1 MMCLFKKK
9 ITLER
14 IIPGY
19 ERTEDKR
26 EFFIPK
32 ISELEDKETS
42 KQKFVSPIFGK
53 HVKDEVVVPLERSS
67 SGDIDKK
74 YDAFRKHKKLTKE
87 EAKLRYGD
95 SYYDFNTI
103 RNADKQKILAGE
115 MDTDYL
121 ATKKAEAEKQNDPS
135 LQPSHNVP
143 ETDQVSIND
152 FFETVRQNDKPII
165 STEPNTINFD
175 DDFELSHQHSG
186 DLDVNRFGP
195 VDEEEEASPLFGF
208 NETKPILS
216 REETVKDH
224 LSDPVDTFDENDI
237 NRPDDE
243 RLELLRNQ
251 IITNFD
257 NYVLPPVAIL
267 KKSAP
272 RSSDV
277 PSWIQKNI
285 DIINQTMLSFDIIGD
300 VSSFTKGPTV
310 TRYEI
315 SLGAGVPTKK
325 ITAIS
330 DNFQMNLAAHSIR
343 IEAPIPG
350 KTTIG
355 IEVPNEVRES
365 VCFGDVVDNAK
376 FLQSKDPLIVAIGLD
391 IDANPVYTSLETMPH
406 GLVAGSTQSG
416 KSVCIASIIASIL
429 YKDKPDIV
437 KLLLIDP
444 KKVDLQQF
452 ADIPHLVTPIIDDTK
467 TAIEA
472 LKWTCSEMER
482 RYDVL
487 KRFKAVNV
495 KDYYE
500 RRIHD
505 IEFEKMPRL
514 VIIVEE
520 ASDLLINGGPEV
532 EETILRLTQK
542 SRAVGIHLI
551 LATQRPSADIL
562 KGAIKANIPTR
573 FAFKVPSTTD
583 SMVVLDTTG
592 AEKLL
597 GRGDML
603 LSENGLIRRL
613 QGVFL
618 SPNEIETITNFIKKQ
633 AYPQYMFTHD
643 TLIKASK
650 TVDEGAELD
659 ELFPVVAK
667 YVVNEE
673 KCSLNKITQE
683 FGIGFNRATQIVSS
697 LELYGIVSRNVGT
710 KPREVLISDMRL
722 HEILEKLGVN

>member
-1 MMCLFKKK
+1 MCFFKKK
-9 ITLER
+9 TKLDR
-14 IIPGY
+14 IIPGN
-19 ERTEDKR
+19 ERTADKR

-32 ISELEDKETS
+32 ISELADKETS

-53 HVKDEVVVPLERSS
+53 HVKDEVVVPLERSA

-103 RNADKQKILAGE
+103 RNADKHKILARE
-115 MDTDYL
+115 LDANYS
-121 ATKKAEAEKQNDPS
+121 AAKKAEAENSDNSNIPNNPNIQ
-135 LQPSHNVP
+135 
-143 ETDQVSIND
+143 ETDQVSISD
-152 FFETVRQNDKPII
+152 FFETVRKNEETGTPLD
-165 STEPNTINFD
+165 TNTINLD
-175 DDFELSHQHSG
+175 DDFELSHLHSG
-186 DLDVNRFGP
+186 DLDSNRFGP
-195 VDEEEEASPLFGF
+195 IDEEEANPLFGY
-208 NETKPILS
+208 NGTKPILKP
-216 REETVKDH
+216 EEHIKINTD
-224 LSDPVDTFDENDI
+224 DIPETFEENDI
-237 NRPDDE
+237 NRPDE
-243 RLELLRNQ
+243 NKLELLRRQ
-251 IITNFD
+251 VITNFD

-272 RSSDV
+272 RSVDV

-365 VCFGDVVDNAK
+365 VCFGDVVDSPK

-429 YKDKPDIV
+429 YKDKPDVV

-472 LKWTCSEMER
+472 LKWACSEMER

-505 IEFEKMPRL
+505 IEFEKIPRL

-520 ASDLLINGGPEV
+520 ASDLLLNGGPEV
-532 EETILRLTQK
+532 EDTILRLTQK
-542 SRAVGIHLI
+542 SRAVGIHLL

-562 KGAIKANIPTR
+562 KGSIKANIPTR
-573 FAFKVPSTTD
+573 FAFKVPSTID

-618 SPNEIETITNFIKKQ
+618 SPNEIETITDFIKKQ
-633 AYPQYMFTHD
+633 AYPQYLFTHD

-650 TVDEGAELD
+650 TVEEGAELD

-710 KPREVLISDMRL
+710 KPREVLVGSLRL
-722 HEILEKLGVN
+722 QEILEKLNQK

>member
-1 MMCLFKKK
+1 MWFKKK
-9 ITLER
+9 KVLDR
-14 IIPGY
+14 IVPGF
-19 ERTEDKR
+19 ERTEDTR
-26 EFFIPK
+26 TFFIPK
-32 ISELEDKETS
+32 IAELEDKETS

-53 HVKDEVVVPLERSS
+53 HVKDEVVLPLDRAAQ
-67 SGDIDKK
+67 GDIDKK

-87 EAKLRYGD
+87 EAKNRYGN
-95 SYYDFNTI
+95 SYYEFNTI
-103 RNADKQKILAGE
+103 SNADKKKILSGE
-115 MDTDYL
+115 LNSDYL
-121 ATKKAEAEKQNDPS
+121 AQRKADSEALNPKEEPKKENKDA
-135 LQPSHNVP
+135 
-143 ETDQVSIND
+143 DQVSIHD
-152 FFETVRQNDKPII
+152 FFDTVKQKEEEQSAAPDL
-165 STEPNTINFD
+165 EY
-175 DDFELSHQHSG
+175 DFELNHDHG
-186 DLDVNRFGP
+186 KLDADRFGP
-195 VDEEEEASPLFGF
+195 VDEEEEENPLFGEKEPEVRKLPAEKIPF
-208 NETKPILS
+208 IPPKAPDFENEPTPSNSEPS
-216 REETVKDH
+216 RLDRMR
-224 LSDPVDTFDENDI
+224 D
-237 NRPDDE
+237 
-243 RLELLRNQ
+243 Q
-251 IITNFD
+251 IIHDFD
-257 NYVLPPVAIL
+257 SYALPPVAIL

-272 RSSDV
+272 RSTDT
-277 PSWIQKNI
+277 PAWIQKNI
-285 DIINQTMLSFDIIGD
+285 DIINQTMLSFDIPGE
-300 VSSFTKGPTV
+300 VKNFTKGPTV

-315 SLGAGVPTKK
+315 SLGAGVQTKK
-325 ITAIS
+325 ITGIS

-350 KTTIG
+350 KTTVG

-365 VCFGDVVDNAK
+365 VCFGDVVDNPR

-391 IDANPVYTSLETMPH
+391 IDANPVYTSLEAMPH

-429 YKDKPDIV
+429 YKNKPDAV

-467 TAIEA
+467 TALEA
-472 LKWTCSEMER
+472 LKWACTEMER

-505 IEFEKMPRL
+505 AEFEKMPRL
-514 VIIVEE
+514 VVIVEE
-520 ASDLLINGGPEV
+520 ASDLLLNGGPEV

-542 SRAVGIHLI
+542 SRAVGIHML

-562 KGAIKANIPTR
+562 KGSIKANIPTR

-618 SPNEIETITNFIKKQ
+618 SPDEIEQITDFIKKQ
-633 AYPQYMFTHD
+633 AYPQYLFTHE

-650 TVDEGAELD
+650 SVDEGAELD
-659 ELFPVVAK
+659 ELFPNVAK
-667 YVVNEE
+667 YVVTEE

-697 LELYGIVSRNVGT
+697 LELYGVVSRNVGT
-710 KPREVLISDMRL
+710 KPREVLVNDVKL
-722 HEILEKLGVN
+722 LEILAKLNQN

>member
-1 MMCLFKKK
+1 MFFKKK
-9 ITLER
+9 PKKWPER
-14 IIPGY
+14 IIPGF
-19 ERTEDKR
+19 ERTEDTHV
-26 EFFIPK
+26 FFIPK
-32 ISELEDKETS
+32 IAELDDKVTS
-42 KQKFVSPIFGK
+42 KRTFVSPIFGK
-53 HVKDEVVVPLERSS
+53 NVKDEVVVPRDRQDGTDL
-67 SGDIDKK
+67 DKK

-87 EAKLRYGD
+87 EAKNRYGN
-95 SYYDFNTI
+95 SYYEFHTI
-103 RNADKQKILAGE
+103 SNADKPKILSGE
-115 MDTDYL
+115 VDAEYLNRRRIETETGPTD
-121 ATKKAEAEKQNDPS
+121 
-135 LQPSHNVP
+135 QPRVQRP
-143 ETDQVSIND
+143 EPRETDQVSITE
-152 FFETVRQNDKPII
+152 FFQTVQKRSEETSPTPADLPNPEDEFEMHHDRGRL
-165 STEPNTINFD
+165 EPD
-175 DDFELSHQHSG
+175 
-186 DLDVNRFGP
+186 RFGP
-195 VDEEEEASPLFGF
+195 IEEEEQDRILFPGADPLPVPPAPISTP
-208 NETKPILS
+208 NEAP
-216 REETVKDH
+216 RFD
-224 LSDPVDTFDENDI
+224 SDPREKPALEKVRAQILTDFDT
-237 NRPDDE
+237 
-243 RLELLRNQ
+243 
-251 IITNFD
+251 
-257 NYVLPPVAIL
+257 YVLPPVAIL

-272 RSSDV
+272 RSTET
-277 PSWIQKNI
+277 PAWIQKNI
-285 DIINQTMLSFDIIGD
+285 DIINQTMLSFDIAGE
-300 VSSFTKGPTV
+300 VTNFTKGPTV

-315 SLGAGVPTKK
+315 SLGAGVQTKK
-325 ITAIS
+325 ITAIA

-355 IEVPNEVRES
+355 IEVPNEIRES
-365 VCFGDVVDNAK
+365 VCFGDVVDHPK
-376 FLQSKDPLIVAIGLD
+376 FLQSRDPLIVAIGLD
-391 IDANPVYTSLETMPH
+391 IDANPVYTSIEAMPH

-416 KSVCIASIIASIL
+416 KSVCIAAIIASIL
-429 YKDKPDIV
+429 YKNKPDAV

-467 TAIEA
+467 TAVEA
-472 LKWTCSEMER
+472 LKWACTEMER

-500 RRIHD
+500 RRVHD

-520 ASDLLINGGPEV
+520 ASDLLINGGPEI

-542 SRAVGIHLI
+542 SRAVGIHLL

-603 LSENGLIRRL
+603 LSENGVIRRL

-618 SPNEIETITNFIKKQ
+618 SPEEIESITDFIKNQ
-633 AYPQYMFTHD
+633 AYPAYLFTHE
-643 TLIKASK
+643 TLLK
-650 TVDEGAELD
+650 TSQTEENAAELD
-659 ELFPVVAK
+659 ELFGAVAK
-667 YVVNEE
+667 YVVAEE
-673 KCSLNKITQE
+673 RCSLNKITQE

-710 KPREVLISDMRL
+710 KPREVLVGDLRL
-722 HEILEKLGVN
+722 TEILEKLGQK

>member
-1 MMCLFKKK
+1 MLFLKKK
-9 ITLER
+9 KKWPDR
-14 IIPGY
+14 IIPAFD
-19 ERTEDKR
+19 RTPDTR
-26 EFFIPK
+26 EFYIPK
-32 ISELEDKETS
+32 IAELDDKVTS
-42 KQKFVSPIFGK
+42 KRTFVSPIFGK
-53 HVKDEVVVPLERSS
+53 HVKDEVAVPRDRAA

-74 YDAFRKHKKLTKE
+74 YDAFRKEKKLTKE
-87 EAKLRYGD
+87 EAKQRYGD
-95 SYYDFNTI
+95 SYYEFNI
-103 RNADKQKILAGE
+103 ISNADKRKILSGE
-115 MDTDYL
+115 LNPEDLKTRREEE
-121 ATKKAEAEKQNDPS
+121 ARAAQAERPVEPETR
-135 LQPSHNVP
+135 PR
-143 ETDQVSIND
+143 ETDQVSITE
-152 FFETVRQNDKPII
+152 FFENVQKKETVPSGIADLPNPEEEFSLGFDK
-165 STEPNTINFD
+165 
-175 DDFELSHQHSG
+175 G
-186 DLDVNRFGP
+186 KLDADRFGP
-195 VDEEEEASPLFGF
+195 ITEEEQEDILFPA
-208 NETKPILS
+208 EKTAPEPAVS
-216 REETVKDH
+216 VPPVPQTPVYEEH
-224 LSDPVDTFDENDI
+224 DI
-237 NRPDDE
+237 NRPDE
-243 RLELLRNQ
+243 AVLEKMRRQ
-251 IITNFD
+251 IVTDFD
-257 NYVLPPVAIL
+257 SYVLPPVAIL

-272 RSSDV
+272 RSTET
-277 PSWIQKNI
+277 PAWIQKNI
-285 DIINQTMLSFDIIGD
+285 DIINQTMLSFDIAGE
-300 VSSFTKGPTV
+300 VTNFTKGPTV

-325 ITAIS
+325 ITGIS

-350 KTTIG
+350 KTTVG
-355 IEVPNEVRES
+355 IEVPNEIRES
-365 VCFGDVVDNAK
+365 VCFGDVVDNPK
-376 FLQSKDPLIVAIGLD
+376 FLQSRDPLMVAIGLD
-391 IDANPVYTSLETMPH
+391 IDANPVYTTLEAMPH

-429 YKDKPDIV
+429 YKNKPDAV

-452 ADIPHLVTPIIDDTK
+452 AEIPHLVTPIIDDTK
-467 TAIEA
+467 IALEA
-472 LKWTCSEMER
+472 LKWACTEMER

-514 VIIVEE
+514 VLIVEE

-542 SRAVGIHLI
+542 SRAVGIHLL

-562 KGAIKANIPTR
+562 KGSIKANIPTR

-583 SMVVLDTTG
+583 SMVVLDTVG

-618 SPNEIETITNFIKKQ
+618 SPEEIEQITDFIKKQ
-633 AYPQYMFTHD
+633 AYPQYLFTHD
-643 TLIKASK
+643 SLIKASK
-650 TVDEGAELD
+650 ENEDASQLD
-659 ELFPVVAK
+659 ELFGAVSRFVVA
-667 YVVNEE
+667 EE
-673 KCSLNKITQE
+673 RCSLNKITQE

-710 KPREVLISDMRL
+710 KPREVLVSDMRL
-722 HEILEKLGVN
+722 NEILEKLGQGEKD